1 MIALPVGLERP
12 KRCLVTAGGWS
23 IFKRSALCA
32 IVTIVATAS
41 GCGRPT
47 FDDTVAETD
56 PTVTTRD
63 SAGIEIVENHA
74 PEHAAGEFWTF
85 DSVPEIVLGGA
96 NTLGEP
102 AHDSAQLVWDVAGFA
117 RLEDGRVAVLSSRG
131 VQLLLFQPSGELSRI
146 IGRSGEGP
154 GEFTRPE
161 WLQYIPPDT
170 LVVWDYFLT
179 SIDYFSPDGTL
190 LRERRVDHAAVRELG
205 LYGEDFSFPL
215 PDGSFIAFMR
225 NREVDP
231 EPPWSDCSPG
241 EGWFLAGTPETGFA
255 GEGRI
260 YTIPA
265 SEYVRGDGT
274 DSHSFGCPSQMAVG
288 GDPPSIYI
296 PARDRNQIYQFTLDG
311 VLSRIIRRTTDP
323 VPVTPEARRAME
335 ERMERRY
342 RELEAQGWI
351 RPPKEMDH
359 DPPDNHPPF
368 FDIIVDTEGY
378 LWVREWSESE
388 TGLPD
393 QWSVFSPQGRW
404 LGSIA
409 VPWPIDLADSS
420 SRCRGYRSS
429 CWVDRDFFMIL
440 QRDELDVER
449 VEGYRIRRDR
459 TGGSVPP

>member
-1 MIALPVGLERP
+1 MIALPVGSEHRG
-12 KRCLVTAGGWS
+12 RCRATGAGLS
-23 IFKRSALCA
+23 VFKRSALCT
-32 IVTIVATAS
+32 IVTIVATPGA
-41 GCGRPT
+41 CDRPPPDGLAT
-47 FDDTVAETD
+47 EAA
-56 PTVTTRD
+56 PTVTARD

-74 PEHAAGEFWTF
+74 PQYAPGEFWTI
-85 DSVPEIVLGGA
+85 DPEPEFVLGGA

-131 VQLLLFQPSGELSRI
+131 VQLLLFEPSGELSRI
-146 IGRSGEGP
+146 IGRAGEGP

-161 WLQYIPPDT
+161 WLQYLPPDT

-241 EGWFLAGTPETGFA
+241 EGWLVPGTPETGFA
-255 GEGRI
+255 GEGSI
-260 YTIPA
+260 FTFPA
-265 SEYVRGDGT
+265 SEFVRVDGAE
-274 DSHSFGCPSQMAVG
+274 SHSFGCPSQMAVG

-296 PARDRNQIYQFTLDG
+296 PARDMNQIYQFNLDG
-311 VLSRIIRRTTDP
+311 FLSRIIRRTTDP

-335 ERMERRY
+335 ERMESRY

-351 RPPKEMDH
+351 RPPKQMDY
-359 DPPDNHPPF
+359 DPPDDHPPV
-368 FDIIVDTEGY
+368 FDVIVDTEGY
-378 LWVREWSESE
+378 LWTREWSASE

-404 LGSIA
+404 LGSLA

-440 QRDELDVER
+440 RRDEFDVER
-449 VEGYRIRRDR
+449 VEGYRIRREAIQ
-459 TGGSVPP
+459 GGS